1 MQVPVEI
8 SFHDVKHSDW
18 AEKEIRERVAKL
30 EKRYD
35 HITSCRVRVEQR
47 AKHKNDTAPPVVHI
61 EIGIPGGK
69 NVVVSPEPGHLQR
82 KFQTP
87 DLSNAIHDSFHI
99 AERQLVELKNQRHQ
113 RTKQPHHDLEQ
124 QFLGQVTEIYPDRR
138 PRLPAERRR
147 QLALFPPQQPAVRRL
162 RRAEAR
168 RPSCTMSKAS
178 ATAARSPPR
187 SASRPV
193 RAGAPIPSGFPR

>member
-87 DLSNAIHDSFHI
+87 DLRNAIHDSFHT

-113 RTKQPHHDLEQ
+113 RTKQPQHDSEQ
-124 QFLGQVTEIYPDRR
+124 QFLGQVTEIYPAADHGFLLNAAGSSLYFHRNSLLSGDFDALKR
-138 PRLPAERRR
+138 GD
-147 QLALFPPQQPAVRRL
+147 QLHYVEGIGDSGPIATKVRV
-162 RRAEAR
+162 
-168 RPSCTMSKAS
+168 KA
-178 ATAARSPPR
+178 
-187 SASRPV
+187 
-193 RAGAPIPSGFPR
+193 G